1 MTQPLE
7 TRNPINGGRSVP
19 NGAAQGEEA
28 MKAAAL
34 TGGKVSVTAPRL
46 LDQLTQAARQQ
57 GHTQEAAKA
66 IAEWCRR
73 YVLFHGKR
81 HPREMVLPEI
91 GCFLHHV
98 AATQKDALR
107 QVEAARSGLDFLC

>member
-34 TGGKVSVTAPRL
+34 TGGKVSATAPRL
-46 LDQLTQAARQQ
+46 LDQ
-57 GHTQEAAKA
+57 
-66 IAEWCRR
+66 
-73 YVLFHGKR
+73 
-81 HPREMVLPEI
+81 
-91 GCFLHHV
+91 
-98 AATQKDALR
+98 
-107 QVEAARSGLDFLC
+107 